1 MEFYNRYRLLDQI
14 CILKNKKIIININV
28 TIKKNNNLLALFN
41 SGKIRIYIKIYETQG
56 TGILLN
62 KIIFY

>member
-28 TIKKNNNLLALFN
+28 TIKKIINLLALFN
-41 SGKIRIYIKIYETQG
+41 SGKIRIYIKINETQD

>member
-14 CILKNKKIIININV
+14 CILKNKKIIVNINV
-28 TIKKNNNLLALFN
+28 TIKKIINLLALFN
-41 SGKIRIYIKIYETQG
+41 SGKIRIYIKINETQG
-56 TGILLN
+56 TGVLLN

>member
-1 MEFYNRYRLLDQI
+1 MEFYNRYRLLDEI

-28 TIKKNNNLLALFN
+28 TIKKKNLLALFN

>member
-1 MEFYNRYRLLDQI
+1 MYIKKQ
-14 CILKNKKIIININV
+14 KIIININV
-28 TIKKNNNLLALFN
+28 TIKKKKKNLLALFN